1 MKLHGIL
8 LLSLL
13 FCLPLAAQPS
23 EEMRGAWIA
32 TVGGI
37 DWPAQEE
44 NCFTQRANL
53 IDMIRDLGDMGCNTV
68 FFQVV
73 SEMDAMYTSD
83 FLPWSRELTGT
94 EGGEPVFDPL
104 SVAVMAAHEYGMK
117 IHAWINPL
125 RVSRSDTTSR
135 AADCIKFAH
144 PEWVRNVNGK
154 EYLDP
159 GYPEVAEFLS
169 CIVFEIL
176 TRYDVD
182 GVHID
187 DYFYPDGLQKDDS
200 LWDDSALYK
209 QYEDGKSLQEWRY
222 GNIDRIVRTLYDTV
236 HAIKPEALF
245 GVSPSGL
252 IANTSRLYADPRR
265 WAAEGYPDYLIPQIY
280 WSTDRG
286 DNAAFEIALAQWKG
300 LGIPLY
306 AGLAAY
312 KHDPA
317 YSRRKKDSAYKNLS
331 EFAKELE
338 ICRNCGYVNGHVW
351 FRARYILQE
360 DFFKYISETL
370 YAE

>member
-1 MKLHGIL
+1 MKLRCIL

-13 FCLPLAAQPS
+13 CLPLAAQPAA
-23 EEMRGAWIA
+23 EMRGAWIA

-37 DWPAQEE
+37 DWPAQEG

-73 SEMDAMYTSD
+73 SEMDAMYSSEL
-83 FLPWSRELTGT
+83 LPWSRELTGT
-94 EGGEPVFDPL
+94 EGGEPIFDPL

-125 RVSRSDTTSR
+125 RVSRSDTTTR
-135 AADCIKFAH
+135 AADCIKFVH

-169 CIVFEIL
+169 GIAFEIL

-182 GVHID
+182 GLHID
-187 DYFYPDGLQKDDS
+187 DYFYPDGLQRDDS
-200 LWDDSALYK
+200 LWDDSELYR
-209 QYEDGKSLQEWRY
+209 QYGGGKTVQEWRY

-236 HAIKPEALF
+236 HAIKPDALF

-265 WAAEGYPDYLIPQIY
+265 WAAGGYPDYLIPQIY

-286 DNAAFEIALAQWKG
+286 DNAAFASALGEWKS
-300 LGIPLY
+300 LG
-306 AGLAAY
+306 AY

-338 ICRNCGYVNGHVW
+338 ICRNCGYANGHVW